1 MGDVSDARPAA
12 VSSPGRPLTVKRAA
26 PPCAG
31 IVGRRGE
38 TSVTPWRVRY
48 TDGRGELPADPFD
61 PFRDLATRAPRPSV
75 RVLRTLAIPAG
86 TLIVVGLVW
95 QIGPSTLV
103 AELRKL
109 SWRLPLILLPQIVTN
124 LLKTEGWRYA
134 FPRSRPRFA
143 LLFPIRLAGEA
154 VNETTP
160 TGTMGGDALKAYLLV
175 RAGAGVSV
183 GEGLVSV
190 VVAKSALVA
199 SLTAFIA
206 GAVGLAWALGGT
218 PPAMLSVLALLAL
231 YMALSTAGFIWG
243 QVRGMFRMGGRALR
257 WMGLGDRVAAGA
269 ERLDAD
275 LRWYYRERR
284 GAAVTVMALSLVG
297 WAAGALETWLMLVLL
312 ESPVSLLTALVIEA
326 GATGV
331 RAVGFLIPGSIGILE
346 GGLVGIFAML
356 GLGSST
362 GLAFSVARRFREGV
376 WILIGYVCLAVMRSP
391 KPSDGGTTDRP
402 VPAGVPDDLPSG
414 EVENPD
420 GPRQSVRSG

>member
-1 MGDVSDARPAA
+1 MKAL
-12 VSSPGRPLTVKRAA
+12 RPLAILA
-26 PPCAG
+26 GCAM
-31 IVGRRGE
+31 VA
-38 TSVTPWRVRY
+38 W
-48 TDGRGELPADPFD
+48 
-61 PFRDLATRAPRPSV
+61 
-75 RVLRTLAIPAG
+75 
-86 TLIVVGLVW
+86 LVW
-95 QIGPSTLV
+95 QVGPATLI
-103 AELRKL
+103 AELHKL

-124 LLKTEGWRYA
+124 LFKTEGWRYA
-134 FPRSRPRFA
+134 FPRRRPRFG

-175 RAGAGVSV
+175 RAGAGVPV

-199 SLTAFIA
+199 SLAAYIA
-206 GAVGLAWALGGT
+206 CAAGLAWALGGT

-231 YMALSTAGFIWG
+231 YMALATAGFVWA

-275 LRWYYRERR
+275 LRWYYRDRR
-284 GAAVTVMALSLVG
+284 GAALAVIALSLVG
-297 WAAGALETWLMLVLL
+297 WATGALETWLMLVLL
-312 ESPVSLLTALVIEA
+312 DSPVSLLTALVIEA

-346 GGLVGIFAML
+346 GGLVGIFAIL

-376 WILIGYVCLAVMRSP
+376 WILLGYACLAVMRGP
-391 KPSDGGTTDRP
+391 KAPDDEASNRSA
-402 VPAGVPDDLPSG
+402 PAGAPDDLASG
-414 EVENPD
+414 AVDSD
-420 GPRQSVRSG
+420 GPRHAVRSG